1 MATTTKG
8 INTNELFVSYQKEDV
23 AKAQIIAKNI
33 FCKDPSDIKVFNSYF
48 SFCTGVITKKGIY
61 SIETYQFFF
70 SEAELALK
78 IFSEKC
84 EMDETALKT
93 IDNCNEI
100 LQKKVAIINAM
111 ANDLQ
116 NKLELEAKSNNDQIF
131 SDLCGKINQLQNYY
145 TEKLVGEIASLDEQ
159 LDKDLLSKTQIRN
172 YNTSSEK
179 LSDIISKRLKK
190 ENADYNAKALK
201 SFKEGIELFIDDS
214 SFKKEKE
221 RDRLKNLLIDKL
233 FSFSQEKLFP
243 ETLNYYNFV
252 YSFIFGKLDND
263 GKLFM
268 TECAIN
274 NKR

>member
-1 MATTTKG
+1 MASTTKG
-8 INTNELFVSYQKEDV
+8 FNTNELFVTYQKEDV

-33 FCKDPSDIKVFNSYF
+33 FCKDPGDIKVFNSYF
-48 SFCTGVITKKGIY
+48 SFCTGVITKKGLY

-84 EMDETALKT
+84 DISETILKT

-100 LQKKVAIINAM
+100 LQKKATIINAL

-116 NKLELEAKSNNDQIF
+116 NKLELEAKSKNDQIL

-145 TEKLVGEIASLDEQ
+145 TERLVDEIASLDNL
-159 LDKDLLSKTQIRN
+159 LDKDLLSKAQIKN
-172 YNTSSEK
+172 YNANSEK

-190 ENADYNAKALK
+190 ENAKYNSKALL
-201 SFKEGIELFIDDS
+201 SFKEGMELFINDS

-252 YSFIFGKLDND
+252 YQFIFGKLDND

-274 NKR
+274 NKI